1 MKANKLI
8 IASTLVFSLALPP
21 SAIAAEKTSTK
32 AAGPSTKTVVNTI
45 LSGVGAPSKTVGING
60 DFYIDTKNLNLYGP
74 KTKGVWKISTSLRAK
89 EVSTSTNIV
98 SEAVATGA
106 TGAKGEKG
114 ATGDKG
120 PQGPAGVTGARG
132 EVGAQGPAGAAG
144 ARGEAGIAGSAG
156 ATGPAGARGE
166 AGATGPA
173 GATGARGEVGA
184 TGATGPAGARGEV
197 GAQGPAGARGEIGAP
212 GSTGAQ
218 GPAGAPGVSY
228 TKFATVPNIV
238 LATGSEGN
246 SNSGVFFTAPTTG
259 SYTFEVLVSGV
270 ISVGNQFRLYAEITS
285 GSMSIGNQF
294 AVASDSN
301 SGVNG
306 YSGRQYGFRIIGAM
320 ADVSAGTTFSI
331 KIGTLTAVDTSIT
344 FSGRALVNKVG
355 SIG

>member
-8 IASTLVFSLALPP
+8 IVSTLVFSLAMPP
-21 SAIAAEKTSTK
+21 STIAAQKTSIK

-45 LSGVGAPSKTVGING
+45 LSGVGTPSKAVGING

-114 ATGDKG
+114 ATGEKG

-132 EVGAQGPAGAAG
+132 EVGAQGAAGAAG

-166 AGATGPA
+166 AGATG
-173 GATGARGEVGA
+173 ATGARGEVGA

-197 GAQGPAGARGEIGAP
+197 GAQGPAGNRGEIGAP

-218 GPAGAPGVSY
+218 GPEGAPGVSY
-228 TKFATVPNIV
+228 TKFATVPSIV

-306 YSGRQYGFRIIGAM
+306 YSGRQYGFRIIGAT
-320 ADVSAGTTFSI
+320 ADVSAGTTFSV
-331 KIGTLTAVDTSIT
+331 KIGTLTAVETSIT

>member
-8 IASTLVFSLALPP
+8 IATTLVFSLAMPP
-21 SAIAAEKTSTK
+21 TAIAAQKTSTK

-74 KTKGVWKISTSLRAK
+74 KTKGVWKISTSQRAK

-114 ATGDKG
+114 ATGEKG
-120 PQGPAGVTGARG
+120 PQGPAGVAGARG
-132 EVGAQGPAGAAG
+132 EVGAQGSAGAAG

-173 GATGARGEVGA
+173 GATGARGEAGA
-184 TGATGPAGARGEV
+184 TGATGARGEV

-228 TKFATVPNIV
+228 TKFATVPNET
-238 LATGSEGN
+238 LAITGSGN
-246 SNSGVFFTAPTTG
+246 STTHVFFTAPTTG
-259 SYTFEVLVSGV
+259 NYTFEVIVAGV
-270 ISVGNQFRLYAEITS
+270 ANFNDFFSLNAEIV
-285 GSMSIGNQF
+285 IGNFAIPNQF
-294 AVASDSN
+294 AIVSDAESFAN
-301 SGVNG
+301 RV
-306 YSGRQYGFRIIGAM
+306 SGRQYGFTVIGAA
-320 ADVSAGTTFSI
+320 ADVSAGAIFAL
-331 KIGTLTAVDTSIT
+331 KITNQSAVSGGTSIT

-355 SIG
+355 SIE

>member
-8 IASTLVFSLALPP
+8 IATTLVFSLAMPP
-21 SAIAAEKTSTK
+21 TAIAAQKTSTK

-74 KTKGVWKISTSLRAK
+74 KTKGVWKISTSLRTK

-114 ATGDKG
+114 A
-120 PQGPAGVTGARG
+120 QGLAGATGARG
-132 EVGAQGPAGAAG
+132 EAGAQGPAGATG
-144 ARGEAGIAGSAG
+144 ARGEAGI
-156 ATGPAGARGE
+156 

-173 GATGARGEVGA
+173 GATGARGEAGA
-184 TGATGPAGARGEV
+184 TGATGATGARGEV

-228 TKFATVPNIV
+228 TKFATVPNET
-238 LATGSEGN
+238 LAITGSGN
-246 SNSGVFFTAPTTG
+246 STTHVFFTAPTTG
-259 SYTFEVLVSGV
+259 SYTFQVIVAGV
-270 ISVGNQFRLYAEITS
+270 ANFNDFFSLNAEIV
-285 GSMSIGNQF
+285 IGNFAIPNQF
-294 AVASDSN
+294 AIVSDAESFAN
-301 SGVNG
+301 RV
-306 YSGRQYGFRIIGAM
+306 SGRQYGFTVIGAA
-320 ADVSAGTTFSI
+320 ADVSAGAIFAL
-331 KIGTLTAVDTSIT
+331 KITNQSAVSGGTSIT